1 MAPELARCMCA
12 WCVARY
18 HAVPTAGGVSVAVG
32 QRAYAYDR
40 FSVLTECMLKGFALG
55 V

>member
-1 MAPELARCMCA
+1 MAPELAGCMCA
-12 WCVARY
+12 WCVAQC
-18 HAVPTAGGVSVAVG
+18 HAALPAGGVSVAVG
-32 QRAYAYDR
+32 HRAHAYDR